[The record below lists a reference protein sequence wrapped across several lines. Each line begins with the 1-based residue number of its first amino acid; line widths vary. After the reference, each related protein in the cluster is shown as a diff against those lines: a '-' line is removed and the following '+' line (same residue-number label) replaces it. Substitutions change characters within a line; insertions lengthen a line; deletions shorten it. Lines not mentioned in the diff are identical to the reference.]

1 MRKLSYLIMVG
12 LMLLGCLGAVSAQAQ
27 TEPVE
32 PKIGVRAGFG
42 TDVNLGLAYGLGVNY
57 LLTYPQNSL
66 ELGIVF
72 FGGSFEESTDEGMH
86 TYDETT
92 DIAVFGVLANYLI
105 GYKPKTSGSF
115 FIAGIGLAS
124 VGIEW
129 EERSATDVSLGPLLP
144 GGGSMQSVDGSGGG
158 TVFNL
163 GYGRTFPSG
172 LDLRFELPVIVSFA
186 VPGEASAVIPTF
198 IVTAGLRF

>member
-1 MRKLSYLIMVG
+1 MFNQQEQNRINARFRMII
-12 LMLLGCLGAVSAQAQ
+12 
-27 TEPVE
+27 TEPTPGIDVG
-32 PKIGVRAGFG
+32 KFTTLASGVTDTDG
-42 TDVNLGLAYGLGVNY
+42 TDANLI
-57 LLTYPQNSL
+57 LTSS
-66 ELGIVF
+66 ED
-72 FGGSFEESTDEGMH
+72 FEESTDEGMH